1 MTFRTFILFMGAGTI
16 LAWLGWLFVIFRIDP
31 QEAGIPGLVLF
42 YVTLFVSLIGTF
54 AMLGVYYR
62 VGWLKRRQVMSREVR
77 IAFRHGL
84 MLSFVA
90 VLSLALSAA
99 ALLTWW
105 NMLLMIAFI
114 GVVEYGFLLVQ
125 ESRRS

>member
-1 MTFRTFILFMGAGTI
+1 M
-16 LAWLGWLFVIFRIDP
+16 
-31 QEAGIPGLVLF
+31 F